1 MNHPNYLQQNNVF
14 ETGLSDFN
22 MTVVTELNMGFQK
35 LKLHIVAC
43 SGYKH
48 LSNEKFRS
56 DIQSCGSENNLKCF
70 KETVFCI
77 FNKHDPIK
85 RKSVRANEA
94 SFMTKE
100 LHKAVMKRSRLRNKF
115 LKTKSITDRK
125 NYNFQRNH
133 CKKLIR
139 STKKS
144 LFNDL
149 DISKIN
155 DNRSFWKTI
164 VPLFSKKPQKPKK
177 ST

>member
-1 MNHPNYLQQNNVF
+1 M
-14 ETGLSDFN
+14 
-22 MTVVTELNMGFQK
+22 
-35 LKLHIVAC
+35 
-43 SGYKH
+43 
-48 LSNEKFRS
+48 
-56 DIQSCGSENNLKCF
+56 
-70 KETVFCI
+70 FCI

-100 LHKAVMKRSRLRNKF
+100 LHKVVMKRSRLRNKF

-125 NYNFQRNH
+125 NYNFQRNY

-155 DNRSFWKTI
+155 DNTSFWKTI
-164 VPLFSKKPQKPKK
+164 VPLFSKNLKK
-177 ST
+177 RKNQPE